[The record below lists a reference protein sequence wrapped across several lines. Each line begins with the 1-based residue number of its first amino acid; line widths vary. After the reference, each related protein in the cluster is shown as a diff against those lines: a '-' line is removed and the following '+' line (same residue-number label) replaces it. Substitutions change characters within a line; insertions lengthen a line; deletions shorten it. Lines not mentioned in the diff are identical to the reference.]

1 MNHLVALPKGR
12 SIEYSGVYELKV
24 VRIEKQSKRRKIE

>member
-24 VRIEKQSKRRKIE
+24 VRIEKPD